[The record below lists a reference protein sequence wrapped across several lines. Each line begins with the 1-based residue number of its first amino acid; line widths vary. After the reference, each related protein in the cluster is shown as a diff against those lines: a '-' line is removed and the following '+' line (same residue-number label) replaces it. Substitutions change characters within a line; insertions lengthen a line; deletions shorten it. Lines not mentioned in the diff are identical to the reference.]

1 MQGVKVEKDPTRQ
14 RLEQLGVFEWG
25 IWSKEVP
32 VFPWTYDCDETCYF
46 LAGEV
51 VVTPEGG
58 DPVAMGEGDLVTFP
72 AGLTCTWDIRR
83 EVRKHYRFD

>member
-1 MQGVKVEKDPTRQ
+1 MQGIRVEKNPTRQ

-25 IWSKEVP
+25 IWSKEIS
-32 VFPWTYDCDETCYF
+32 VFPWTYDCNETCYF

-58 DPVAMGEGDLVTFP
+58 EPVAMGEGDLVTFP
-72 AGLTCTWDIRR
+72 AGMKCVWEIKSAI
-83 EVRKHYRFD
+83 RKHYNFK

>member
-1 MQGVKVEKDPTRQ
+1 MQGIKVEKNPTRQ

-25 IWSKEVP
+25 IWGKEIS

-58 DPVAMGEGDLVTFP
+58 EPVAMGEGDLVTFP
-72 AGLTCTWDIRR
+72 GGLSCTWDIRR
-83 EVRKHYRFD
+83 AVRKHYRFH